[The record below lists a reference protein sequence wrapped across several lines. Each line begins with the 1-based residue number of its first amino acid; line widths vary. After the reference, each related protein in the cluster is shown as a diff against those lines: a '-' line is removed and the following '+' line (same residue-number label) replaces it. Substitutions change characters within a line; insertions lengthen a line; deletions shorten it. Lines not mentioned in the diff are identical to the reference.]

1 MISDTLSTLRNT
13 TAKRLMTARKRMQD
27 HDPLSVFQAGGW
39 SQTAWEAA
47 FEAND
52 DKTLRQYNA
61 IHDAL
66 AKAAWKQREAVNV

>member
-1 MISDTLSTLRNT
+1 MMYDTLSTLRNS
-13 TAKRLMTARKRMQD
+13 TARRLMVARKRIQA
-27 HDPLSVFQAGGW
+27 HNPLSLFQAGGW

-52 DKTLRQYNA
+52 DKTLQQYNA

-66 AKAAWKQREAVNV
+66 AKATWKQRRP